1 MTLREHTPEVSN
13 WLAQN
18 GWHPGRDIGVVAEN
32 LIRIRVEDAAGQGWR
47 LEVSEAATRFIHSYG
62 ELELPY
68 PGSSPEVTLNF
79 DPTAGYHGDAEAFA
93 ELSEG
98 LGRKVFPVGYESY
111 EFGIWVVDEIG
122 RFFYLH
128 HTGGYFLGENE
139 FEALSLALSGK
150 SRPDA
155 EDFFV

>member
-1 MTLREHTPEVSN
+1 MTLSKHTAEVAD
-13 WLAQN
+13 WLTSN
-18 GWHPGRDIGVVAEN
+18 GWSPSRDIGSMADD
-32 LIRIRVEDAAGQGWR
+32 LIRIRVEDAARQGWHLGD
-47 LEVSEAATRFIHSYG
+47 LETATRFIRSYG

-68 PGSSPEVTLNF
+68 PWAPLEAALKF
-79 DPTAGYHGDAEAFA
+79 DPTAGYDGDVEAFD
-93 ELSEG
+93 ELAQG
-98 LGRKVFPVGYESY
+98 LGKKIFPVGYETH
-111 EFGIWVVDEIG
+111 EFGIWLVDEIG

-139 FEALSLALSGK
+139 YEAFDRALSGK